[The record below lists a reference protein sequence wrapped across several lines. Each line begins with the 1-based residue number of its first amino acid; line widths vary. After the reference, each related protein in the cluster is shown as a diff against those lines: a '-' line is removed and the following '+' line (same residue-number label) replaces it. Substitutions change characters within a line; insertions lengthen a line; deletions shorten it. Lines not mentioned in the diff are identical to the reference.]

1 MCEAQ
6 QAWYTGMGVHLQ
18 STRELWPARLSTFAS
33 FSQARKME
41 EYTGRVPA
49 SEGTQAHQERS
60 NTRDDEMH
68 LEEQEYNNCGHWI
81 NSGWCEVE
89 TVQLGRSVGRETTG
103 VF

>member
-1 MCEAQ
+1 M
-6 QAWYTGMGVHLQ
+6 
-18 STRELWPARLSTFAS
+18 
-33 FSQARKME
+33 
-41 EYTGRVPA
+41 PA

-60 NTRDDEMH
+60 NTRDDEME
-68 LEEQEYNNCGHWI
+68 LDEQEYNNCGHLRFEI